1 MTDNFTNA
9 EDNNHTSNC
18 NSDEGDLHNFD
29 VSAREIKYL
38 RTEILHLRQEILSL
52 KNNNDTLNI
61 DFQTFK
67 KEQMNICAEI
77 KLNTQEIITK
87 INSLIVPDKE
97 NNVLDDANDECTK
110 WNFPLQTMDEIRN
123 FDSML
128 YKNNQLK
135 YDVVSVFINYE

>member
-1 MTDNFTNA
+1 MTENITINA
-9 EDNNHTSNC
+9 EDNNQAFNI
-18 NSDEGDLHNFD
+18 ND
-29 VSAREIKYL
+29 SAREINYL

-52 KNNNDTLNI
+52 KNNNDILNA
-61 DFQTFK
+61 DFQIFK

-87 INSLIVPDKE
+87 LNSSIVPDKE
-97 NNVLDDANDECTK
+97 NYVLDDTNDECAK

-128 YKNNQLK
+128 YKNKQLK
-135 YDVVSVFINYE
+135 FEVVSF